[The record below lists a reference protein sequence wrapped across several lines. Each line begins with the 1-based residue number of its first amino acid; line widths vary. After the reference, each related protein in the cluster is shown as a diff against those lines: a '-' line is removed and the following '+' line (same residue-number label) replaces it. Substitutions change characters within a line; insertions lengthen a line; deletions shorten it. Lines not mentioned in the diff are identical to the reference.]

1 MRRLFWLSTPTLNYW
16 KWYLIGQDI
25 ITLFQ
30 ELPQAKATFATKR
43 MNRELLNY
51 APPGKDSYPLQFDAS
66 GKGAGGRYSYVTD
79 RIQAVNDFVA
89 AGYEVDLN
97 FAPVIYSRRHVK
109 RGRLRRE
116 RDSAEL
122 IVEAS
127 VERGASE
134 HLPRIG
140 SSAI

>member
-1 MRRLFWLSTPTLNYW
+1 MCNV
-16 KWYLIGQDI
+16 
-25 ITLFQ
+25 
-30 ELPQAKATFATKR
+30 AKASQNA
-43 MNRELLNY
+43 Y
-51 APPGKDSYPLQFDAS
+51 PGLAFQRSPCPKCSDQS
-66 GKGAGGRYSYVTD
+66 
-79 RIQAVNDFVA
+79 
-89 AGYEVDLN
+89 
-97 FAPVIYSRRHVK
+97 YSRRHVK